1 MKFSFFKRKTSVYEH
16 KLKWKHILLAIL
28 FSLIYVNVPWEELAG
43 REFKDRQNYITYIE
57 YGQSVLTYLRF
68 ENIIDYVTAEWLWH
82 YMLDELVR
90 SGQMTPEQFFLV
102 ISFSLVFLYA
112 LIVLGNASPLYLFLL
127 VNPLVVDFGFT
138 QLRHALAMVFIALS
152 IFSNR
157 NVFKI
162 ILISISALI
171 HTSSVLFVGI
181 FYASKYLV
189 NAYQK
194 SEDLLALRMKVIG
207 LGLSLSIVLG
217 PAMATVLSLFGDRR
231 AVDRD
236 LSSTVLYLSIWIMVS
251 AFLLFKLN
259 KRRINELTVF
269 TLILV
274 TTVAFNALTGGY
286 SLRVLSVV
294 FPFFLVTLANTSLQ
308 VRLPILVA
316 FAGYSFLQWL
326 FWLRLI

>member
-1 MKFSFFKRKTSVYEH
+1 
-16 KLKWKHILLAIL
+16 
-28 FSLIYVNVPWEELAG
+28 
-43 REFKDRQNYITYIE
+43 
-57 YGQSVLTYLRF
+57 
-68 ENIIDYVTAEWLWH
+68 
-82 YMLDELVR
+82 
-90 SGQMTPEQFFLV
+90 
-102 ISFSLVFLYA
+102 
-112 LIVLGNASPLYLFLL
+112 
-127 VNPLVVDFGFT
+127 
-138 QLRHALAMVFIALS
+138 
-152 IFSNR
+152 
-157 NVFKI
+157 
-162 ILISISALI
+162 
-171 HTSSVLFVGI
+171 
-181 FYASKYLV
+181 
-189 NAYQK
+189 
-194 SEDLLALRMKVIG
+194 MKVIG